1 MAARPRP
8 AARDPRSP
16 SARDGLG
23 PGPARR
29 GPPRTRC
36 RARIGPATSLLL
48 AAAALAAA
56 ACHAPLPGPER
67 AWREQRERDVRA
79 ALPVAAQAR
88 FRGLRFFPWDPEM
101 RFDAALEPVVPP
113 EPLEIAASDGRQR
126 PAHRVGRLR
135 LRLPGGVAVLAVYQ
149 LDDMRQS
156 YPDNLFL
163 PFRDAGAGSVTYGA
177 GRYVDVERI
186 AGGLVRVDFN
196 RAYNPDCAY
205 GIAGQCPIT
214 PAENTLAFAVRAGEA
229 MPPGHG

>member
-1 MAARPRP
+1 VAARPRP
-8 AARDPRSP
+8 ASRHRRRE
-16 SARDGLG
+16 SA
-23 PGPARR
+23 ARR
-29 GPPRTRC
+29 RVLAFR
-36 RARIGPATSLLL
+36 PAVLLL
-48 AAAALAAA
+48 AVSAALTAA
-56 ACHAPLPGPER
+56 ACHPPLPGTER

-79 ALPVAAQAR
+79 ALPAGAR
-88 FRGLRFFPWDPEM
+88 AGFHGLGFFPWDPEM
-101 RFDAALEPVVPP
+101 RFDVALEPIVPP
-113 EPLEIAASDGRQR
+113 EPLQIAASDGRQR

-135 LRLPGGVAVLAVYQ
+135 LRFPGGVATLAVYQ

-163 PFRDAGAGSVTYGA
+163 PFRDAGAGSDTYGA
-177 GRYVDVERI
+177 GRYVDVERL

-214 PAENTLAFAVRAGEA
+214 PAENTLAFAVRAGET